1 MVEPL
6 SALLMIICSF
16 TFRLCRA
23 SLCSL
28 VRLSVFV
35 CVMLGNLFD
44 ISFVVSSINVFRRG
58 LGIGFVVAFEVV
70 FFGMNLFRVFFGL
83 YVSVGFVLW
92 SSGIVFFLH
101 CMLSCLLR
109 LIMPFS
115 MSSLSVCLGL
125 GMKVRPFV
133 RTLIS
138 VLVRL

>member
-16 TFRLCRA
+16 TF
-23 SLCSL
+23 SLWVVC
-28 VRLSVFV
+28 FCWV
-35 CVMLGNLFD
+35 CVVELWYSILF
-44 ISFVVSSINVFRRG
+44 
-58 LGIGFVVAFEVV
+58 A
-70 FFGMNLFRVFFGL
+70 L
-83 YVSVGFVLW
+83 YAEL
-92 SSGIVFFLH
+92 
-101 CMLSCLLR
+101 CLLR
-109 LIMPFS
+109 LIVPFS

>member
-44 ISFVVSSINVFRRG
+44 ISFVVSFEKRVGDRVRG
-58 LGIGFVVAFEVV
+58 CF
-70 FFGMNLFRVFFGL
+70 
-83 YVSVGFVLW
+83 
-92 SSGIVFFLH
+92 
-101 CMLSCLLR
+101 
-109 LIMPFS
+109 
-115 MSSLSVCLGL
+115 
-125 GMKVRPFV
+125 
-133 RTLIS
+133 
-138 VLVRL
+138 